1 MAILIEEEKRR
12 INWFALVTVVLVVAT
27 IIGAT
32 YYLFFAPVPLIEK
45 VVPSSVQSLQALSNI
60 KLQPELIINNPKFQV
75 LKTYINP
82 IEIGSVGKNNPFLK

>member
-1 MAILIEEEKRR
+1 MAILIEEEKRK
-12 INWFALVTVVLVVAT
+12 INWFALVIVVLIIAA

-32 YYLFFAPVPLIEK
+32 YYLFFSPTPLIEK
-45 VVPSSVQSLQALSNI
+45 VVPSSVQSLQVLSNI

-82 IEIGSVGKNNPFLK
+82 IETGAVGKNNPFLR